1 MREQGT
7 RPKRGRERVKRA
19 PLTHRTRRI
28 TQRRRVP
35 KERRRTPVMRRASR
49 IMLKHMRTAGRHLM
63 KRRQRMR
70 RRPTRMPARAQPME
84 AAMRKR
90 TLRPGIPPLQKRTR
104 DKSTT
109 RRTHPRLER
118 IPSRSRVHR
127 TEAAR
132 VRGPLAAAATGMRLQ
147 PTAGRRTASPSKAR

>member
-49 IMLKHMRTAGRHLM
+49 IMLKHVRAAGRHLIT
-63 KRRQRMR
+63 RRQRPAR
-70 RRPTRMPARAQPME
+70 LRILMPARARPME

-90 TLRPGIPPLQKRTR
+90 TLRRGIAPRRKRTR

-109 RRTHPRLER
+109 RRTHPRHER
-118 IPSRSRVHR
+118 VPSRSRVHR
-127 TEAAR
+127 T
-132 VRGPLAAAATGMRLQ
+132 
-147 PTAGRRTASPSKAR
+147 ASPSKARWSDLRDIENFACTEGCTGVKAKV